1 MPVLRIV
8 IADDHPI
15 VRVGIKAFL
24 AEHSIRFTLAGEA
37 SSGDEL
43 LSLLSA
49 TPGVDVVITDFA
61 MDEGRQDGL
70 RLLRRLQQQH
80 PGIRIVVLTMLTN
93 GALLNSIQKAG
104 VDCIVGKRDVHKN
117 LASAIENAVNHR
129 PFLSPDLKAL
139 LDAANRLSSSP
150 SADHASRLSPRQ
162 AETLRLLR
170 SGLTVSEIAASLN
183 RSKKTISAQKQG
195 AMAKLGLQNDAQLFE
210 YLHSSFER

>member
-1 MPVLRIV
+1 MPALRIV

-15 VRVGIKAFL
+15 VRVGVKAFL
-24 AEHSIRFTLAGEA
+24 AEHPIRFSLAGEA

-43 LSLLSA
+43 LSLLST
-49 TPGVDVVITDFA
+49 TPEVDIVITDFA

-70 RLLRRLQQQH
+70 RLLRRLQQQY
-80 PGIRIVVLTMLTN
+80 PGIKIVVLTMLTN
-93 GALLNSIQKAG
+93 GALLHSIQKAG
-104 VDCIVGKRDVHKN
+104 VHCIVGKRSVHKN
-117 LASAIENAVNHR
+117 LAAAIEHAVNRR
-129 PFLSPDLKAL
+129 PFLSPDLQAL
-139 LDAANRLSSSP
+139 LEAANNPASGS
-150 SADHASRLSPRQ
+150 SADHEVRLSPRQ

-210 YLHSSFER
+210 YLHNRFEH